1 MKLFQMLLILGAL
14 ISSSV
19 QAGVVVIV
27 SAGTAV
33 DNLSQDDVSRIF
45 LGKNKKFP
53 NGEQAVPIN
62 QDDGKPIREEFN
74 QKVCAKDAGQYR
86 AYWSQLIFTGKGT
99 PPKDGGDDAAVKDL
113 IAKNPNMIGYVNES
127 VVDASVKV
135 VYRAQ

>member
-1 MKLFQMLLILGAL
+1 MKLFQCVLIFIVL
-14 ISSSV
+14 IASSA

-33 DNLSQDDVSRIF
+33 ESLSPDDVSRIF

-62 QDDGKPIREEFN
+62 QDEGKPARGEFY
-74 QKVCAKDAGQYR
+74 QKVCAKDEGQYR
-86 AYWSQLIFTGKGT
+86 AYWSQLIFTGKGA
-99 PPKDGGDDAAVKDL
+99 PPKDGGDDAAVKEL
-113 IAKNPNMIGYVNES
+113 IAKNPNLIGYVNES

-135 VYRAQ
+135 VLRLQ